1 MVRKLLTGVGLLV
14 MAVGVI
20 TPVAA
25 KSDKSKSNSLRRLV
39 SPVAVD
45 GRGDANAIGKFNR
58 HEKNK
63 KLFKVNGRVTAVS
76 ASSITVQV
84 SLTNTNNNG
93 NANGNSN
100 ANASNVNADVTL
112 KSFTFSVDSNTAVI
126 RKFKGTATID
136 EVAVGDHVRVWATK
150 RTDGRAVLIWDKSI
164 WWVHLKGVISSLD
177 ATAKTFKLTVTIKG
191 IEYTTNVKTNDAT
204 TYWLDATAKTF
215 GDLAN
220 GQTVLVKGS
229 WNSVGKYVLAK
240 KVLISP

>member
-1 MVRKLLTGVGLLV
+1 MVRKLLIGAGLLA
-14 MAVGVI
+14 MAAGMI
-20 TPVAA
+20 APVAA
-25 KSDKSKSNSLRRLV
+25 KSDKSKGNSQRQLAN
-39 SPVAVD
+39 PVAVD

-58 HEKNK
+58 NEGNK

-84 SLTNTNNNG
+84 SLANTNSNS

-100 ANASNVNADVTL
+100 ANVSNVNAGVTL

-150 RTDGRAVLIWDKSI
+150 KTDGRAVLIWDKSI
-164 WWVHLKGVISSLD
+164 WWVHLKGVISNLD
-177 ATAKTFKLTVTIKG
+177 TTAKTFKLTVTIKG
-191 IEYTTNVKTNDAT
+191 IDFTTNVKTNDTT
-204 TYWLDATAKTF
+204 TYWQDTTAKTF
-215 GDLAN
+215 SDLAN

-229 WNSVGKYVLAK
+229 WNFVGKYVLTK
-240 KVLISP
+240 KVFISP